1 MSLPPLRVTTLD
13 GKWTWRE
20 VPYPIS
26 MYPEGSEQI
35 LNEQSQAGRAWP
47 AGSGKGEPAAIRS
60 FAHSLHAARLELA
73 ALKKSPW
80 KTDGWNDEPASGAT
94 VLIWAKSRL
103 FTIRSY
109 AGSWQTDEGTALGS
123 EDIDRWMEVPE
134 HEED

>member
-1 MSLPPLRVTTLD
+1 MSRDIRITDTNRGLLAVIGAWMDQLPPDVVTAL
-13 GKWTWRE
+13 
-20 VPYPIS
+20 
-26 MYPEGSEQI
+26 Q
-35 LNEQSQAGRAWP
+35 Q
-47 AGSGKGEPAAIRS
+47 
-60 FAHSLHAARLELA
+60 AARDLA
-73 ALKKSPW
+73 KSPW

-134 HEED
+134 HDEA